1 MLTYSVYGPLKLWRR
16 ITHVSWSLAHMSLT
30 TFDLIWSHN
39 VQKRQQLFLC
49 CRFFYKKRQQRP
61 LPGGPALCRCPG
73 RAWRCNRNAR
83 PALPGNGAEIWWWL
97 YSNPQY
103 SVYSSLGLSKEYIRE
118 IDRHILYL
126 HIIKSRYLWILW
138 LLARCPLPS
147 AVGSELRVQL
157 GNPHSYL
164 PRALLGL
171 ASQRNDDDSD
181 KTQWPR
187 FHLIFMDFYQLGTG
201 YLSFAFIFC
210 WNFSPN
216 RSSLRDDALF
226 VC

>member
-1 MLTYSVYGPLKLWRR
+1 MKSRWRVWQHL
-16 ITHVSWSLAHMSLT
+16 IW
-30 TFDLIWSHN
+30 FDLIWSHN

-61 LPGGPALCRCPG
+61 LPAGPALPCAVAQVGPGAVTVTPG
-73 RAWRCNRNAR
+73 R
-83 PALPGNGAEIWWWL
+83 PYLGNDAEIWWWL

-118 IDRHILYL
+118 IDWHILYF
-126 HIIKSRYLWILW
+126 HIIKSLNIVAF
-138 LLARCPLPS
+138 LARCPLPS
-147 AVGSELRVQL
+147 AVGSELGVQL
-157 GNPHSYL
+157 GHPHSYL